1 MCREMEGH
9 LKKRIK
15 SVTWISLLEFYCS
28 TDIFVWRGVA
38 LPILKKGA
46 LGARSPKGAKD
57 SITLEIRY
65 TSLLFNTIFFEL
77 MPLRSR
83 HVWASDY
90 KKSVLLFYLKS
101 SREPFLWKVKRFQL
115 WRPPTFLLT
124 AWLLLYRFFNDSSL
138 IKHPNVLYP
147 FLTFLLP

>member
-38 LPILKKGA
+38 LRIWKKGT

-65 TSLLFNTIFFEL
+65 TSLLFNIFFEL
-77 MPLRSR
+77 MPLCSR

-90 KKSVLLFYLKS
+90 KSPALLFYLKS
-101 SREPFLWKVKRFQL
+101 RIEPFMEGKEISIMTALDFPVNC
-115 WRPPTFLLT
+115 LT
-124 AWLLLYRFFNDSSL
+124 SFVPVDSQDWASKFFPAL
-138 IKHPNVLYP
+138 C
-147 FLTFLLP
+147 LTLFFILST